1 MFPLYVGEGTKPRL
15 DHQVLQE
22 KLISLYIA
30 LGTLL
35 STALPIAFALGIL
48 SRLLMTASHVF
59 PNYLIHYHFLP
70 EKVNK

>member
-1 MFPLYVGEGTKPRL
+1 MFPLDLGEGTKPPL
-15 DHQVLQE
+15 DHEALRE
-22 KLISLYIA
+22 KSIFLYIA

-35 STALPIAFALGIL
+35 STALPIASALGIL

-59 PNYLIHYHFLP
+59 PKYLIHYHFLP